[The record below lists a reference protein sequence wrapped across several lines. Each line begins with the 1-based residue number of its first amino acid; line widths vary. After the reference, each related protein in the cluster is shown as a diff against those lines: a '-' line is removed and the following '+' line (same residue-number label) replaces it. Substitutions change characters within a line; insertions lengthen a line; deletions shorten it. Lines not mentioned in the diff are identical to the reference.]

1 MCSST
6 WNSPLCVVYAHNDVE
21 GGEPDCAPINC
32 STAATEG
39 AALAW
44 QSQLQ
49 LVTRTI
55 RYALP
60 SPSSL
65 MVQCHQRWRHCFWRA
80 YLRANWL
87 LLQHSGN
94 TRSSARLVVAGAV
107 RAYHIQHQQPS
118 RRCDFIVAAAHIFT
132 LLAR

>member
-6 WNSPLCVVYAHNDVE
+6 WNSPLCVVYAQYDVE

-32 STAATEG
+32 STAATEL

-49 LVTRTI
+49 PV
-55 RYALP
+55 AVVADGAV
-60 SPSSL
+60 SPK
-65 MVQCHQRWRHCFWRA
+65 VAIFFWRA

-94 TRSSARLVVAGAV
+94 TRSSARLAVAGAV
-107 RAYHIQHQQPS
+107 CAYHIQHQQPS